1 MKKTMI
7 SKIMLLFFDVQ
18 KEVIFSQSNSKL
30 TAVEGGGW
38 NEFLVLAK
46 KVFHPKA
53 PEESTCM
60 FDQICQYLFRSF

>member
-1 MKKTMI
+1 MLIFLLRHFQRYRLNEQTII

-38 NEFLVLAK
+38 E
-46 KVFHPKA
+46 
-53 PEESTCM
+53 
-60 FDQICQYLFRSF
+60 